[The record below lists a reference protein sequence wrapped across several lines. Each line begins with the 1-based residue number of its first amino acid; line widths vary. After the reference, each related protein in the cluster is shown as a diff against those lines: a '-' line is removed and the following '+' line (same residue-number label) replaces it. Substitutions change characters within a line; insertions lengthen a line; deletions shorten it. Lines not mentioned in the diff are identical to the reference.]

1 MSQIRNFKGD
11 KSKLKNIEDRKK
23 ESKKKKEEAKESGSS
38 LTIQEQLKLAL
49 KARRGFIDGSKLD
62 KESTPSDKADPTKEL
77 PSLQANSSSSSKLPE
92 LGTSNNPFDNIS
104 KMIPPPTSNNN
115 EDDNSDGSDWE

>member
-1 MSQIRNFKGD
+1 MNQIRNFKGD

-62 KESTPSDKADPTKEL
+62 KESTPDKTDPTKEL
-77 PSLQANSSSSSKLPE
+77 PSLQANSSSSKLPE
-92 LGTSNNPFDNIS
+92 LGNSNNPFDNIS
-104 KMIPPPTSNNN
+104 KMIPPPTSDNN